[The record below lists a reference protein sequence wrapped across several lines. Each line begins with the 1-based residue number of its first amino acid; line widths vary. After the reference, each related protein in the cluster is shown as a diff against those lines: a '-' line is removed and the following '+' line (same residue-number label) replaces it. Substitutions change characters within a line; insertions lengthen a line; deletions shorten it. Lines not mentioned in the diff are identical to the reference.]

1 MQRKALNQPFE
12 QPRMNLTI
20 HVKKIVSPV
29 LYYSGIIHLLKRLQ
43 GYPGIILGYH
53 RVLPSDSKDIS
64 FIQPGMYV
72 TTETFEKHMAFIAQN
87 YKIMRLM
94 DVVNAPSPKN
104 ACIVTF
110 DDGWADNYIY
120 ALPIIKRYGIPAT
133 IFLTTNMVGKSE
145 WPWPDRLSYYIQS
158 VPESEFIRSWTTIIQ
173 ETGLKYQH
181 ESYRYRDRIGFK
193 ENIIDFAK
201 SLETHTLIALME
213 NVDKIMTNQ
222 KRDLMKMRSWLTW
235 DEVQEMKKS
244 DITFG
249 SHSHNHHILN
259 RIPLNQAQEEVETS
273 RRILSDKTGSVA
285 TMFCYPNGGFND
297 EIVRIVSNAGYRI
310 AVTTKPGSINGSSSF
325 LTLNRNMLHDD
336 ITSTIPMLM
345 SVLANKIPFF

>member
-1 MQRKALNQPFE
+1 
-12 QPRMNLTI
+12 
-20 HVKKIVSPV
+20 
-29 LYYSGIIHLLKRLQ
+29 
-43 GYPGIILGYH
+43 
-53 RVLPSDSKDIS
+53 
-64 FIQPGMYV
+64 
-72 TTETFEKHMAFIAQN
+72 
-87 YKIMRLM
+87 
-94 DVVNAPSPKN
+94 
-104 ACIVTF
+104 
-110 DDGWADNYIY
+110 
-120 ALPIIKRYGIPAT
+120 
-133 IFLTTNMVGKSE
+133 MVGKSE

-297 EIVRIVSNAGYRI
+297 EIVRIVSNAGYSI